1 MIIYHI
7 SSGDELKFQYF
18 ENMKQ
23 QKAILEMAKQEIES
37 VKLNSNL
44 EINNSINEYKNN
56 EIDLRLRINQLEIL
70 LKNEIYE
77 RNEVFNTLL
86 MKESKIVELESEIK
100 DLGCKHDSEVD
111 KLKNQI
117 IDLQDHINILD
128 KREIKTLELLE
139 KQTNEA
145 FESKSR
151 DREKY
156 DDMSYQYDALLAEN
170 KSYEDNLIELRHQ
183 CHKQQVSVFII
194 V

>member
-183 CHKQQVSVFII
+183 CHEQQVSVFII